1 MSRVDHIAFIGDRH
15 AKPPLAPADMG
26 AKAANL
32 ARLDRLGLRVP
43 PALVLN
49 AALSQ
54 DYLSRGALP
63 AGFAVHF
70 ASSLRQLETA
80 VGLRLGGSPPLFL
93 SVRPSPGASM
103 PGVLDTLLNVG
114 MTESGVHGL
123 IKRTGNPWLAWDCYR
138 RLVRAFAET
147 VHHVGADVFD
157 EVTALHLA
165 RNGAETVRDL
175 DPMSMRDLARESA
188 KAAREAGAPPL
199 PDDPLEQ
206 VVRAVEAVVAS
217 WHSTRAREYRRIWGI
232 GEDSGTGVVVQAMV
246 FGNNGGRS
254 GSGVGFTR
262 NPATGDD
269 ELYVDFL
276 PNAQGDELVSG
287 RETVRDGA
295 LLRDVMPTI
304 WRELEHARPR
314 LEREFGDMQDFEFT
328 VEDGRLFF
336 LQARDGKRTPWAAT
350 RIAVDLVRG
359 GIVDAQ
365 TALQRLE
372 PYDLDAVVRRSID
385 VATAGEP
392 IARAVAAGPGVATG
406 AVVFDAERARRLSA
420 NSPVVLV
427 RTDIATDDLS
437 GIAAAAGVLTATGG
451 RTAHAA
457 VMARQLGK
465 ACVVGCGALRVD
477 AASRTCTVGPR
488 VFREGDVITIDGGS
502 GLIYEGRVDARVERP
517 HDALEA
523 IESWRR
529 QHVSGGGIQW
539 RPNV

>member
-1 MSRVDHIAFIGDRH
+1 MSRADHIAFIGDRH
-15 AKPPLAPADMG
+15 AKPPLAAADMG

-103 PGVLDTLLNVG
+103 PGVLDSLLNVG
-114 MTESGVHGL
+114 MTEAGVHGL
-123 IKRTGNPWLAWDCYR
+123 IKRSGNPWLAWDCYR

-147 VHHVGADVFD
+147 VHHIDPQIFD
-157 EVTALHLA
+157 QMTALHLA
-165 RNGAETVRDL
+165 REGVATVRDL

-232 GEDSGTGVVVQAMV
+232 GEDTGTGVVVQAMV

-276 PNAQGDELVSG
+276 ANAQGDELASG
-287 RETVRDGA
+287 RESVRDGA
-295 LLRDVMPTI
+295 ALRDGMPAI

-359 GIVDAQ
+359 GIVDAR
-365 TALQRLE
+365 TALQRLAA
-372 PYDLDAVVRRSID
+372 YDLDAVVRRSID
-385 VATAGEP
+385 AATAGEP

-406 AVVFDAERARRLSA
+406 VVVFDAERARKLSA
-420 NSPVVLV
+420 RSPVVLV
-427 RTDIATDDLS
+427 QTDIATDDLS
-437 GIAAAAGVLTATGG
+437 GIAASAGVLTATGG

-457 VMARQLGK
+457 VVARQLGK

-477 AASRTCTVGPR
+477 TASRTCTIGPR
-488 VFREGDVITIDGGS
+488 AFREGDVITIDGGS

-523 IESWRR
+523 IESWRQ
-529 QHVSGGGIQW
+529 QHVSGGSIQW
-539 RPNV
+539 RPNF